1 MAQTSSHQI
10 DDRWWNIAIFFSTA
24 FTLGIV
30 LVSLYFG
37 HSVLFTHLFYIPI
50 VLVAY
55 RYPDRGIYFAS
66 LLGLAYFASDIALN
80 RPNIFY
86 MAVGAG
92 RVGMMIIVAW
102 VVSYLTETLQSGEER
117 YRETI
122 DATRDGIFVVDR
134 GLTPVL
140 FNAGFLEWCEK
151 IGVKMPKSP
160 WNTPIFEI
168 LPFIPPSLQAQ
179 YGWVFVSAKPYRTE
193 ERFEFGGR
201 EVYTEIHIT
210 PIEEDEEVQRVL
222 TVVRD
227 ITPRKQAEEELRRS
241 NDLYHTIF
249 DTTGSATMIVEED
262 GAIALANRE
271 CETLFGYTSDELEGG
286 MAFLDLVAKDDHLRL
301 KQYHEA
307 RLAAHDSGAP
317 RTYEA
322 RCVDAEGLSHHTLIN
337 IGSIPKTARTVVSIL
352 DITPRKQAE
361 RLIAIANAVRYMI
374 VHEPGRR
381 ELMHK
386 ACREVAKLD
395 PQIVAAISLCDEGLV
410 VPVAI
415 SDQRYRAMH
424 ALQLS
429 RPWVKEVVEGQSPN
443 FETEL
448 VTQHEEGVEFI
459 EYAFALPM
467 LYGSAVKGVMT
478 IYLLPK
484 SLVGEQELHSL
495 QTLANDLAFAI
506 NSMEIEEQ
514 KRVALIQ
521 IEKNME
527 QLAVLND
534 HIRNPLQAIVGTVDL
549 EGDGLSE
556 TIRPY
561 VDEID
566 SLINQLDV
574 GWVES
579 EKIRAFL
586 RKHYDIRDIPAD
598 GGPD

>member
-10 DDRWWNIAIFFSTA
+10 EDRWWNLAIFLTTA
-24 FTLGIV
+24 ITLAIV
-30 LVSLYFG
+30 LISLYFG

-55 RYPDRGIYFAS
+55 RFPDRGVYFAS
-66 LLGLAYFASDIALN
+66 LLGLAYFTSDIVLN
-80 RPNIFY
+80 NLDAFY
-86 MAVGAG
+86 LSIGAG
-92 RVGMMIIVAW
+92 RVGMLIIVSW
-102 VVSYLTETLQSGEER
+102 VVSSLASTLQAGEER

-122 DATRDGIFVVDR
+122 DATKDGIFVVDR

-151 IGVKMPKSP
+151 IGFKMPKST

-179 YGWVFVSAKPYRTE
+179 YGWVFVSGTPYRTE
-193 ERFEFGGR
+193 ERFEFGGL

-210 PIEEDEEVQRVL
+210 PIEEDEEVRRVL

-227 ITPRKQAEEELRRS
+227 ITQRKQAEEELRRS
-241 NDLYHTIF
+241 KDLYHTIF
-249 DTTGSATMIVEED
+249 DTTGSATMIVEEN

-271 CETLFGYTSDELEGG
+271 CEALFGHTTGELEGG
-286 MAFLDLVAKDDHLRL
+286 MVFLDLVAKEDRIRL
-301 KQYHEA
+301 KKHLETCHVGNNA
-307 RLAAHDSGAP
+307 GIP
-317 RTYEA
+317 RTVEA
-322 RCVDAEGLSHHTLIN
+322 QCVDADGLSHHALIN
-337 IGSIPKTARTVVSIL
+337 VGTIPQTARIVVSIL

-361 RLIAIANAVRYMI
+361 HLIAISNAVRRMI
-374 VHEPGRR
+374 VHETGKR
-381 ELMHK
+381 ELMHR
-386 ACREVAKLD
+386 ACRELARLD
-395 PQIVAAISLCDEGLV
+395 PCIVTAIALCEDGML

-415 SDQRYRAMH
+415 SDQRYRAVH
-424 ALQLS
+424 ALQLA
-429 RPWVKEVVEGQSPN
+429 RPWVKEVVESREVN
-443 FETEL
+443 LEVEM
-448 VTQHEEGVEFI
+448 VSQHAEGVDFI

-467 LYGSAVKGVMT
+467 LYGATVKGVLV

-484 SLVGEQELHSL
+484 ALVGEQELHSL

-514 KRVALIQ
+514 KRMALIQ

-534 HIRNPLQAIVGTVDL
+534 HIRNPLQAIVGRVDL

-579 EKIRAFL
+579 EKIREFL
-586 RKHYDIRDIPAD
+586 RKHYDILGSPVDI
-598 GGPD
+598 GSE

>member
-10 DDRWWNIAIFFSTA
+10 EDRWWNLAIFIMTA

-30 LVSLYFG
+30 LISLYFG
-37 HSVLFTHLFYIPI
+37 NSVLFTHLFYIPI

-55 RYPDRGIYFAS
+55 HYPDRGIYFAS
-66 LLGLAYFASDIALN
+66 MLGLAYFASDIVLN
-80 RPNIFY
+80 NPSIFY
-86 MAVGAG
+86 IAVGAG
-92 RVGMMIIVAW
+92 RVGMMVIVAW
-102 VVSYLTETLQSGEER
+102 VVSYLTDTLQSGEER

-122 DATRDGIFVVDR
+122 DATKDGIFVVDR

-140 FNAGFLEWCEK
+140 FNAGFLAWCDK

-179 YGWVFVSAKPYRTE
+179 YGWVFASGTPYRTE

-201 EVYTEIHIT
+201 EVHTEIHMT
-210 PIEEDEEVQRVL
+210 PIEEDEEVRRVL

-227 ITPRKQAEEELRRS
+227 ITARKHAEEELRRS

-249 DTTGSATMIVEED
+249 DTTGSATMIVAED
-262 GAIALANRE
+262 GTIALVNRE
-271 CETLFGYTSDELEGG
+271 CETLFGYTAGELEEG
-286 MAFLDLVAKDDHLRL
+286 MAFLDLMAKDDRLRL
-301 KQYHEA
+301 KQYHEM
-307 RLAAHDSGAP
+307 RLAGNDAAVP

-322 RCVDAEGLSHHTLIN
+322 QCIDAKGLSHHTLIN
-337 IGSIPKTARTVVSIL
+337 IGTIPQTTRTVVSIL

-374 VHEPGRR
+374 VHETGKRN
-381 ELMHK
+381 LMHK
-386 ACREVAKLD
+386 ACRELAKLD
-395 PQIVAAISLCDEGLV
+395 PQIIAAIALCEEGVL

-415 SDQRYRAMH
+415 SDQRFRAMH

-429 RPWVKEVVEGQSPN
+429 RPWVKEVVESQSVN
-443 FETEL
+443 LEAEL
-448 VTQHEEGVEFI
+448 VSQNDTGVDFI

-467 LYGSAVKGVMT
+467 LYGATVKGVLV

-484 SLVGEQELHSL
+484 ALVGEQELHSL

-527 QLAVLND
+527 QLAILND
-534 HIRNPLQAIVGTVDL
+534 HIRNPLQAIVGFVDL

-561 VDEID
+561 VAEID

-586 RKHYDIRDIPAD
+586 RKHYDIMDIPAD

>member
-10 DDRWWNIAIFFSTA
+10 EDWWWNLAIFLSTA
-24 FTLGIV
+24 LTLGIV
-30 LVSLYFG
+30 LISLFFG
-37 HSVLFTHLFYIPI
+37 YSVLFTHLLYIPI
-50 VLVAY
+50 VIVAY
-55 RYPDRGIYFAS
+55 RDPERGIYFAS
-66 LLGLAYFASDIALN
+66 LIGLAYFASDIVLN
-80 RPNIFY
+80 SPNAFY
-86 MAVGAG
+86 LSIGAG
-92 RVGMMIIVAW
+92 RVGMMVIVAW
-102 VVSYLTETLQSGEER
+102 VVSYLTRTLQSGEER

-122 DATRDGIFVVDR
+122 DATNDGIFVVDR

-140 FNAGFLEWCEK
+140 FNAGFLEWCDK
-151 IGVKMPKSP
+151 IGVNMPKSP
-160 WNTPIFEI
+160 WNTPVFEI
-168 LPFIPPSLQAQ
+168 LPFIPPSIQAQ
-179 YGWVFVSAKPYRTE
+179 YGWVFVSGTPYRTE
-193 ERFEFGGR
+193 ERFDFGGR
-201 EVYTEIHIT
+201 EVHVEIHIT

-227 ITPRKQAEEELRRS
+227 ITARKQAEGELRRS
-241 NDLYHTIF
+241 KDLYQTIF
-249 DTTGSATMIVEED
+249 DTTGSATLIVEED
-262 GAIALANRE
+262 GRIAFANRE
-271 CETLFGYTSDELEGG
+271 FETLFGYAADDIEAG
-286 MAFLDLVAKDDHLRL
+286 MAFLDLVARDDRPRL

-307 RLAAHDSGAP
+307 WLSGTDGSAP

-322 RCVDAEGLSHHTLIN
+322 QCVDAGGLSHHTLIN
-337 IGSIPKTARTVVSIL
+337 IGIIPQTNRSVVSIL

-361 RLIAIANAVRYMI
+361 RLISIANAVRHTI
-374 VHEPGRR
+374 VHETGKRD
-381 ELMHK
+381 LMHK
-386 ACREVAKLD
+386 ACRELAKLD
-395 PQIVAAISLCDEGLV
+395 PKIIAAIALCEDDLL

-424 ALQLS
+424 SLQLS

-443 FETEL
+443 LEVEL
-448 VTQHEEGVEFI
+448 VSQNEDGVEFI

-467 LYGSAVKGVMT
+467 LSGTTVKGVLV
-478 IYLLPK
+478 IYLLPMA
-484 SLVGEQELHSL
+484 LVGEQEMHSL

-514 KRVALIQ
+514 KSMALLQ

-527 QLAVLND
+527 QLAILND

-561 VDEID
+561 VAEID

-579 EKIRAFL
+579 EKIRVFL
-586 RKHYDIRDIPAD
+586 RKHYGIRDIPA
-598 GGPD
+598 GSGPD